1 MKIILSLL
9 LFFSVFQN
17 GISQNFQNAF
27 LKEFNLN
34 DSLRQREILE
44 QWRKEKPDDAELF
57 TSYFN
62 YYFKLSQINSP
73 TVESEGGLKGFHQ
86 KYFELGVDIINK
98 GIELYPDRLDMRF
111 GEIYTYGLVKDW
123 ENFTKSIIEAIDF
136 SSKNNN
142 EWIWRNNEKKENGKE
157 FFLGSVQNYQNQL
170 YNTNDDA
177 LLMQMREIANKIL
190 EYYPDEVVSL
200 SNLSSTY
207 LLTGELEK
215 GMEPLLIAEKL
226 APKDPI
232 VLNNLA
238 RGYQLKGDRK
248 RAIKYYEETLK
259 YADEESSQIVRQQIE
274 ALKKPK
280 ALN

>member
-1 MKIILSLL
+1 M
-9 LFFSVFQN
+9 LFLSVFQN
-17 GISQNFQNAF
+17 GISQNFQNSF

-34 DSLRQREILE
+34 DTLRQREILE
-44 QWRKEKPDDAELF
+44 KWQKEKPDDAELF

-73 TVESEGGLKGFHQ
+73 KVEPKGGLKSFNK
-86 KYFELGVDIINK
+86 KYFDLGVDVINK
-98 GIELYPDRLDMRF
+98 GIEMYPDRLDMRF
-111 GEIYTYGLVKDW
+111 GEIYMYGLIKDW
-123 ENFTKSIIEAIDF
+123 RNFTKNIIEAINY
-136 SSKNNN
+136 SAKNNN

-157 FFLGSVQNYQNQL
+157 FFLGLLQNYQNQL
-170 YNTNDDA
+170 YNTNEDA

-190 EYYPDEVVSL
+190 EYYPNDVVSL

-207 LLTGELEK
+207 ILTGEFEK
-215 GMEPLLIAEKL
+215 GIEPLLIAEKI

-259 YADEESSQIVRQQIE
+259 YADEKSSQDVRLQIE
-274 ALKKPK
+274 VLTKQK

>member
-1 MKIILSLL
+1 M
-9 LFFSVFQN
+9 LFLSVFQN
-17 GISQNFQNAF
+17 GISQNFQNSF

-34 DSLRQREILE
+34 DTLRQREILE
-44 QWRKEKPDDAELF
+44 KWQKEKPDDAELF

-73 TVESEGGLKGFHQ
+73 KVEPKGGLKSFNK
-86 KYFELGVDIINK
+86 KYFDLGVDVINK
-98 GIELYPDRLDMRF
+98 GIEMYPDRLDMRF
-111 GEIYTYGLVKDW
+111 GEIYMYGLIKDW
-123 ENFTKSIIEAIDF
+123 RNFTKNIIEAINY
-136 SSKNNN
+136 SAKNNN
-142 EWIWRNNEKKENGKE
+142 EWIWRNNEKKENGKKY
-157 FFLGSVQNYQNQL
+157 FLGSLQNYQNQL
-170 YNTNDDA
+170 YNTNEDA
-177 LLMQMREIANKIL
+177 LLMQMREIATKIL
-190 EYYPDEVVSL
+190 EYYPDDVASL

-207 LLTGELEK
+207 ILTGEFEK
-215 GMEPLLIAEKL
+215 GIEPLLIAEKI

-259 YADEESSQIVRQQIE
+259 YADKKSLQDVRLQIE
-274 ALKKPK
+274 VLTKQK